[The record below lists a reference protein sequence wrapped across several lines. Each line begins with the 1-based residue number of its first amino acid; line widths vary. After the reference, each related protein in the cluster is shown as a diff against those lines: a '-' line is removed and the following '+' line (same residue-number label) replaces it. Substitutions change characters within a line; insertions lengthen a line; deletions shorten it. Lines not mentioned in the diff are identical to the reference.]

1 MRRQYSQSAGAA
13 AGGYRGG
20 LQGLRRCLHQGLGL
34 QPGHAAGGRLS
45 RRCQRDCRAAR
56 DPLGDNA
63 DAAGEGDRRRVRAR
77 GAKLGDK
84 TVLDAI
90 EAARAAIADLADP
103 ARQHAAALAAV
114 DAALERFR
122 GEANRIGRARMFG
135 DRSRGLDDPGMVAF
149 RHMVAGLA
157 VLESA

>member
-1 MRRQYSQSAGAA
+1 MTALARKAA
-13 AGGYRGG
+13 AAVATAAKETAGQHEIPWETMPTLLEKVIAAVSARG
-20 LQGLRRCLHQGLGL
+20 
-34 QPGHAAGGRLS
+34 
-45 RRCQRDCRAAR
+45 
-56 DPLGDNA
+56 
-63 DAAGEGDRRRVRAR
+63 

-90 EAARAAIADLADP
+90 EAARAAIAGLADP

>member
-1 MRRQYSQSAGAA
+1 MRMKKLLNDRQGGAEGRHPSRSDGA
-13 AGGYRGG
+13 RQKGRGG
-20 LQGLRRCLHQGLGL
+20 
-34 QPGHAAGGRLS
+34 GRH
-45 RRCQRDCRAAR
+45 RCQRDCRAAR

-149 RHMVAGLA
+149 RYMMAGLA